1 CMQALECPWT
11 F

>member
-1 CMQALECPWT
+1 CMQALECPLT